1 MDTIRAKKIAKELN
15 GKRVGGWTI
24 LDYINNGKAAVIL
37 RAVKGEDTAALKIFD
52 PELIERFGKKTQ
64 LIRVQ
69 REKKLIGKSHPN
81 LIEIKDGGECENT
94 GYIYVAMAY
103 LPWKKLSQLT
113 PDFPREY
120 ITTTIQQL
128 ADAAKYLEDNG
139 LAHRDIKPD
148 NIIISDDFS
157 SAMLLDLGVLRPF
170 GLSEITDDNEQKVFV
185 GTLRFSPPEL
195 LYRKEE
201 DSVEG
206 WRAVTFYQLGAV
218 LHDMIMRR
226 QLFHDVT
233 DPYAAL
239 VDAVRD
245 NIPEIAA
252 EDVNNNLILL
262 ARSSLVKNP
271 KERLSITNWEQFLKP
286 IKESESIDSIKE
298 RISKRTVIFSQ
309 QEKDN
314 VDKINEETEYRRFRQ
329 LEYITNKIKNL
340 IRDICLGNK
349 ECFPRFEINH
359 ELKENNSEALIF
371 ISFSPSRQ
379 PFLLCTGTL
388 VLFISLSDLPDEI
401 TKINFLAFASN
412 KNIVKTHYDD
422 FESRHLFSGQ
432 YDESII
438 LSKISLILFSFI
450 DKCQECK
457 EVQDVKPVLL
467 GLPLE

>member
-1 MDTIRAKKIAKELN
+1 MNTIRAKRIAKELN
-15 GKRVGGWTI
+15 GKTVGGWTV
-24 LDYINNGKAAVIL
+24 LDYIDNGKAAVIL
-37 RAVKGEDTAALKIFD
+37 RAVKGEETAALKIFD
-52 PELIERFGKKTQ
+52 HELIERFGKETQ

-69 REKKLIGKSHPN
+69 REKELIGKSHPN
-81 LIEIKDGGECENT
+81 LIEIKDGGECEDT

-113 PDFPREY
+113 SDFPREY
-120 ITTTIQQL
+120 IATIIQQL
-128 ADAAKYLEDNG
+128 ADAAKFLEDNG

-170 GLSEITDDNEQKVFV
+170 GLSEITDDHEQKVFV
-185 GTLRFSPPEL
+185 GTLRYSPPEL
-195 LYRKEE
+195 LYRKEK

-206 WRAVTFYQLGAV
+206 WRAITFYQLGAV

-226 QLFHDVT
+226 QLFHTVT

-239 VDAVRD
+239 VDAVRY
-245 NIPEIAA
+245 NIPEIVA
-252 EDVNNNLILL
+252 EDVNSNLLLL
-262 ARSSLVKNP
+262 ARSSLVKDP
-271 KERLSITNWEQFLKP
+271 TERSSMTNWEQFLKP

-298 RISKRTVIFSQ
+298 RIVKKTLIFRQ

-314 VDKINEETEYRRFRQ
+314 GDKINEETEYRRFRK
-329 LEYITNKIKNL
+329 LEDITNKSKNL
-340 IRDICLGNK
+340 IRDVCLGDK

-359 ELKENNSEALIF
+359 KLMENNTETLIF
-371 ISFSPSRQ
+371 ISFRPSTQ
-379 PFLLCTGTL
+379 PLLLCTGTL

-412 KNIVKTHYDD
+412 NSIVNVPYKD
-422 FESRHLFSGQ
+422 FESSHLFSGQ

-438 LSKISLILFSFI
+438 LSKISFILFSFI
-450 DKCQECK
+450 DQCQEYI

-467 GLPLE
+467 KMPFE

>member
-1 MDTIRAKKIAKELN
+1 MNTIRAKRIAKELN
-15 GKRVGGWTI
+15 GKTVGGWTV
-24 LDYINNGKAAVIL
+24 LDYIDNGKAAVIL
-37 RAVKGEDTAALKIFD
+37 RAVKGKEIVALKIFD
-52 PELIERFGKKTQ
+52 RELIERFGKETQ
-64 LIRVQ
+64 LIRVK
-69 REKKLIGKSHPN
+69 REKELIGKSHPN

-120 ITTTIQQL
+120 IATTIQQL

-170 GLSEITDDNEQKVFV
+170 GLSEITDDHEQKVFV
-185 GTLRFSPPEL
+185 GTLRYSPPEL

-206 WRAVTFYQLGAV
+206 WRAITFYQLGAV

-226 QLFHDVT
+226 QLFHTVT
-233 DPYAAL
+233 DPYASL

-245 NIPEIAA
+245 NTPEIAA

-298 RISKRTVIFSQ
+298 RIAKRTVIFMQ

-314 VDKINEETEYRRFRQ
+314 VDKINEETEYRRFRK
-329 LEYITNKIKNL
+329 LEDITNRIKNL
-340 IRDICLGNK
+340 IRNVCLGDK
-349 ECFPRFEINH
+349 EYFPRFEINH
-359 ELKENNSEALIF
+359 ELKKNNSEALIF
-371 ISFSPSRQ
+371 ISFRPSTQ
-379 PFLLCTGTL
+379 PILLCAGTL

-412 KNIVKTHYDD
+412 NSIVNISYDD
-422 FESRHLFSGQ
+422 FESRHLFLGQ

-438 LSKISLILFSFI
+438 SSKISLILFSFI
-450 DKCQECK
+450 EKCQECK
-457 EVQDVKPVLL
+457 EVQDVNPVLL
-467 GLPLE
+467 EIPL

>member
-1 MDTIRAKKIAKELN
+1 MNTIRAKRIAKELN
-15 GKRVGGWTI
+15 GKTVGGWTV
-24 LDYINNGKAAVIL
+24 LDYIDNGKAAVIL
-37 RAVKGEDTAALKIFD
+37 KAVKGKETAVLKIFD
-52 PELIERFGKKTQ
+52 RELIERFGKKTQ

-69 REKKLIGKSHPN
+69 REKRLIGKSHPN
-81 LIEIKDGGECENT
+81 LIEIKDGGECEDT

-113 PDFPREY
+113 SDFPREY
-120 ITTTIQQL
+120 IATTIQQL
-128 ADAAKYLEDNG
+128 ADAAKFLEDNG

-170 GLSEITDDNEQKVFV
+170 GLSEITDDHEQKVFV
-185 GTLRFSPPEL
+185 GTLRYSPPEL

-206 WRAVTFYQLGAV
+206 WRAITFYQLGAV

-239 VDAVRD
+239 VDAVKEST
-245 NIPEIAA
+245 PEIAA
-252 EDVNNNLILL
+252 EDVNINLIIL
-262 ARSSLVKNP
+262 ARSSLVKDP
-271 KERLSITNWEQFLKP
+271 TKRLSITNWKQFLNP
-286 IKESESIDSIKE
+286 IIESESIDSIKE
-298 RISKRTVIFSQ
+298 RILKRTVIFSQ

-314 VDKINEETEYRRFRQ
+314 ADKINEETEYRRFRQ

-340 IRDICLGNK
+340 IRDICLDNK

-412 KNIVKTHYDD
+412 KSIVKTCYDD

-450 DKCQECK
+450 DNCQKCK

>member
-1 MDTIRAKKIAKELN
+1 MDTIRAKIIAKELK
-15 GKRVGGWTI
+15 GKTVGGWTV
-24 LDYINNGKAAVIL
+24 LDYIDNGKSAVIL
-37 RAVKGEDTAALKIFD
+37 RAVKGGETAALKVFD
-52 PELIERFGKKTQ
+52 RELIERFGKGTQ

-69 REKKLIGKSHPN
+69 REKGLIGKSHPN
-81 LIEIKDGGECENT
+81 LIEIKDGGECEDT

-113 PDFPREY
+113 SDFPREY
-120 ITTTIQQL
+120 IATTIQQL
-128 ADAAKYLEDNG
+128 ADAAYFLEGND

-185 GTLRFSPPEL
+185 GTLRYSPPEL

-201 DSVEG
+201 NSAKG
-206 WRAVTFYQLGAV
+206 WRAITFYQLGAV

-233 DPYAAL
+233 GPYAAL

-245 NIPEIAA
+245 NIPEIAS
-252 EDVNNNLILL
+252 EDVNINLILL

-271 KERLSITNWEQFLKP
+271 TQRLLMTNWGNFLNP
-286 IKESESIDSIKE
+286 IKDSESVDSIKE
-298 RISKRTVIFSQ
+298 RISKRTVIFRQ

-314 VDKINEETEYRRFRQ
+314 VDKINEETEYRRFRK
-329 LEYITNKIKNL
+329 LEDITNKIKNL
-340 IRDICLGNK
+340 IRDVCLGDK

-359 ELKENNSEALIF
+359 ELMENNSEASIF
-371 ISFSPSRQ
+371 ISFRPSRQ
-379 PFLLCTGTL
+379 PFLPCTGRL

-401 TKINFLAFASN
+401 TKINFLAFALNNSIV
-412 KNIVKTHYDD
+412 NISYDK
-422 FESRHLFSGQ
+422 FESSQLFLGQ

-438 LSKISLILFSFI
+438 FSKISIILCSFV
-450 DKCQECK
+450 DRCQEYE
-457 EVQDVKPVLL
+457 EVQGINPVLL
-467 GLPLE
+467 EMPLE